1 MFKSSRKPAGRA
13 ADTSLIAAVAT
24 LRGDVRF
31 SGALHVSGCIEGC
44 VQAEPGSGAVFTLSE
59 QGRVIGEVRVP
70 HAVINGEVRG
80 DIHAGERL
88 ELAAGARV
96 DGDVHY
102 RLLER
107 AAGARI
113 NGRMVHTAEAPLQ
126 LAAPAADAD
135 PA

>member
-1 MFKSSRKPAGRA
+1 MFKSSRKPATAG
-13 ADTSLIAAVAT
+13 ADTSLSAAGTT

-59 QGRVIGEVRVP
+59 QGRVTGEVRVP
-70 HAVINGEVRG
+70 HAVIDGEVRG
-80 DIHAGERL
+80 DIHVGEHL

-102 RLLER
+102 RLLEM
-107 AAGARI
+107 AVGARV
-113 NGRMVHTAEAPLQ
+113 NGRMVHTDEAPRQ
-126 LAAPAADAD
+126 LAAPAADAN

>member
-1 MFKSSRKPAGRA
+1 MFKSSRKPAGGA
-13 ADTSLIAAVAT
+13 ADTSLIAAGTT

-31 SGALHVSGCIEGC
+31 SGALHVSGCIEGS
-44 VQAEPGSGAVFTLSE
+44 VLADPGSGAVFTLSE
-59 QGRVIGEVRVP
+59 QGRVVGEVHVP

-102 RLLER
+102 RLLEM
-107 AAGARI
+107 AAGARV
-113 NGRMVHTAEAPLQ
+113 NGRRVHTAETPLQ
-126 LAAPAADAD
+126 LAAPAAGPDSA
-135 PA
+135 